1 MSVKVK
7 ASIERQVKAIE
18 SNIAKLQA
26 SALALKAVASSI
38 PDNAPK
44 LAQPKKDKPVKE
56 AAKPKAEVKAQKS
69 DKADKADSKTKA
81 DVQKSDKA
89 VKADSKLKTDKKS
102 DKSGRPQAAS

>member
-81 DVQKSDKA
+81 DQKSDKA
-89 VKADSKLKTDKKS
+89 VKSDSKLKTAKKS